1 MTKTELRVQ
10 LLTRRGM
17 LDKAKKRAQ
26 DLEIQSRFLM
36 TDEYRA
42 SDTVLT
48 YVSTDSEIDTYGI
61 ISAAFANRKR
71 VAVPVVNSDYSLT
84 FYYINSI
91 KELKQ
96 GKFNILE
103 PTDKSAQVV
112 DFSNSV
118 CVIPALCADLGG
130 NRVGYGKGC
139 YDRFLSSYTG
149 VKLCF
154 VYSDNVLPQVEH
166 TSTDV
171 PVDIIVSD
179 LFVKY
184 T

>member
-1 MTKTELRVQ
+1 MTKTELRAK
-10 LLTRRGM
+10 LLKRRSM

-42 SDTVLT
+42 CDTVLA
-48 YVSTDSEIDTYGI
+48 YVSTDSEIDTYGV
-61 ISAAFANRKR
+61 ISAAFANHKR
-71 VAVPVVNSDYSLT
+71 VAVPVVNSDYSLA
-84 FYYINSI
+84 FYYINSL

-103 PTDKSAQVV
+103 PTDKSAQVT

-118 CVIPALCADLGG
+118 CVIPALCADLAG

-154 VYSDNVLPQVEH
+154 VYSDNVLPEVEH
-166 TSTDV
+166 FRTDV

-179 LFVKY
+179 LFVKH